1 MTRCERE
8 NEKAKS
14 SALSKSFQSLNTVA
28 PLEPDESTGLTITG
42 KEKIPHHTYF
52 HIRVPERW
60 LQSDL

>member
-42 KEKIPHHTYF
+42 KEKIEVSTF
-52 HIRVPERW
+52 FS
-60 LQSDL
+60 L